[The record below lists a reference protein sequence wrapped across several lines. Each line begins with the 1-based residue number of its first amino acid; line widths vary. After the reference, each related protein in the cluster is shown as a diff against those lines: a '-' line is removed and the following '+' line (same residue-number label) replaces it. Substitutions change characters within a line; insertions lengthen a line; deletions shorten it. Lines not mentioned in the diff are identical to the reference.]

1 MFILVILIS
10 LLLFFGVFKLIK
22 KVCSPIRTVSAIFLT
37 IITIP
42 TCGIAIVIYKLFH
55 GAIVTS
61 SYSKYNTYSSD
72 VNDYDFSKKVDKKKE
87 KKKVARSYTDNF
99 GKTTFYDD
107 TGNIIGEGYTDA
119 SGKTRYKDSNSN
131 YVGESYDNGMGDS
144 IYTSKD
150 GNVVTSTTNY
160 LGDNNFSDGTTTTSD
175 NFGNKYYH

>member
-1 MFILVILIS
+1 MKEHIFTIIIILII
-10 LLLFFGVFKLIK
+10 FIPVFMLIK
-22 KVCSPIRTVSAIFLT
+22 HSCYPIKTLPAILLT
-37 IITIP
+37 PLSIA
-42 TCGIAIVIYKLFH
+42 TCGIAIVIYKFIK
-55 GAIVTS
+55 GQYGVTS
-61 SYSKYNTYSSD
+61 TTNYSSYES
-72 VNDYDFSKKVDKKKE
+72 NNYYEPIEEKKEE
-87 KKKVARSYTDNF
+87 KKKVARSYNDNF

-150 GNVVTSTTNY
+150 GNVVTNTTNY
-160 LGDNNFSDGTTTTSD
+160 LGDDNFSDGTTTTSD